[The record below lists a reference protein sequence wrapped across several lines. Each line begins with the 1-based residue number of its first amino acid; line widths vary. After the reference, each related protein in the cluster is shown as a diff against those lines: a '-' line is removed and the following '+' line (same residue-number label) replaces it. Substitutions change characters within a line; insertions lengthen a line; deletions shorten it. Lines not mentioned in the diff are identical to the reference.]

1 MNPIA
6 KYMLLCMMLCHGFV
20 WAQRAAN
27 PMADPF
33 GTAAASTQVAPA
45 ARSTAASAETAEAS
59 MSAMIQ
65 SARAAIP
72 RTLRV
77 LLISAN
83 GTGLLSSSEV
93 GSASIPVADGRT
105 VRIGDAEFIASI
117 GRDHIKLLL
126 PGGRLAWQGSL
137 AGVTSVSLV
146 PDTSQLKYVP
156 PMSAGVDPGLE
167 RSISGRAAA
176 SKTKPAEGR

>member
-1 MNPIA
+1 
-6 KYMLLCMMLCHGFV
+6 
-20 WAQRAAN
+20 
-27 PMADPF
+27 
-33 GTAAASTQVAPA
+33 
-45 ARSTAASAETAEAS
+45 

-93 GSASIPVADGRT
+93 GTASIPVADGRI
-105 VRIGDAEFIASI
+105 VRIGDAEFIASV
-117 GRDHIKLLL
+117 GPDHIKLLL

-137 AGVTSVSLV
+137 AGTTSLTLT
-146 PDTSQLKYVP
+146 PDTAQLKYVP
-156 PMSAGVDPGLE
+156 PMSAGVDPGLDKTT
-167 RSISGRAAA
+167 SGRPAVIRA
-176 SKTKPAEGR
+176 KPGEGR